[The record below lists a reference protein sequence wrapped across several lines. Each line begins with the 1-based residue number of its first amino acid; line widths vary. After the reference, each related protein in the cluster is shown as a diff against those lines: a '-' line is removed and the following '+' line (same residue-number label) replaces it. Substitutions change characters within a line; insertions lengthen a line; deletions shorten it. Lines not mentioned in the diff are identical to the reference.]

1 MVEFVLIPFSL
12 LILIIAAVVSR
23 FVSRSAKKRLVWGEA
38 PIINNVYWARAMEG
52 AGFFSE
58 TFTDQ
63 YCWSI
68 NKREQYDLVIQEMF
82 WKIPLRLKYYIG
94 FLYSLFRYDIFFLS
108 FNGFFLWKTL
118 LHPLEPILLKI
129 ANKKIVLL
137 PFGGDA
143 YVYRRLRA
151 PNLIHVLNQSLPGAA
166 RRQVEIA
173 NRVDWWCRHAD
184 FVIPAGMGP
193 DGLGRWDV
201 LIPNSLCVDVDS
213 WKTTKENNMADGRD
227 NLVKVTHS
235 PNFRGFKG
243 TEFVIEAVEALKEE
257 GLKVE
262 LILLEKIQNEE
273 VKKVLRE
280 SSDIHVEQL
289 VFTGFGLNAI
299 EAMAT
304 GLPVVSNLEEES
316 ITRPFRRWSYLN
328 ECPLVSS
335 TPERLVEDLRK
346 LVTRPELRKELGKCG
361 RLYTKKYH
369 SYQSSQFLFKQVIEH
384 LEGKRDSL
392 MAMYHPLDSEYLS
405 DEPKLSSPLFENK
418 IID

>member
-1 MVEFVLIPFSL
+1 MVEAVLIPFL
-12 LILIIAAVVSR
+12 LSILIVTAIVSR
-23 FVSRSAKKRLVWGEA
+23 FVSRSIKKRLVWGEA
-38 PIINNVYWARAMEG
+38 PIINNVYWARAMEK
-52 AGFFSE
+52 ASFFSE
-58 TFTDQ
+58 TFTDT
-63 YCWSI
+63 YCWSL

-82 WKIPLRLKYYIG
+82 WKIPLRFKYYFG
-94 FLYSLFRYDIFFLS
+94 FVYSLFRYDIFFLS

-118 LHPLEPILLKI
+118 LHRFEPILLKI

-151 PNLIHVLNQSLPGAA
+151 PNLIHVLNQSLPRFA

-173 NRVDWWCRHAD
+173 KRVDRWCKYAD
-184 FVIPAGMGP
+184 FVIPAFMGP
-193 DGLGRWDV
+193 DGFGRWDV
-201 LIPNSLCVDVDS
+201 LIPNSLCVDIDN
-213 WKTTKENNMADGRD
+213 WKTTRRENMADGRD
-227 NLVKVTHS
+227 GLVKVTHS

-243 TEFVIEAVEALKEE
+243 TEFVISAIEELKKE

-262 LILLEKIQNEE
+262 LILLEKMQNEE

-289 VFTGFGLNAI
+289 IFTGFGLNGI
-299 EAMAT
+299 EGMAT
-304 GLPVVSNLEEES
+304 GLPVVSNLEDES
-316 ITRPFRRWSYLN
+316 YTRPYRRWSYLN

-346 LVTRPELRKELGKCG
+346 LVIRPELRKELGKCG

-369 SYQSSQFLFKQVIEH
+369 SYQASQFLFKQVIEY
-384 LEGKRDSL
+384 LEGNRESL
-392 MAMYHPLDSEYLS
+392 MSMYHPLDSEYLR
-405 DEPKLSSPLFENK
+405 DEPKLSIPLFENN

>member
-1 MVEFVLIPFSL
+1 MIEAVSVPFL
-12 LILIIAAVVSR
+12 LLLLLLAAFLSR
-23 FVSRSAKKRLVWGEA
+23 LTVRKRRRLVWGEA
-38 PIINNVYWARAMEG
+38 PIINNVYWARAMED

-58 TFTDQ
+58 TFTDD

-68 NKREQYDLVIQEMF
+68 NKREQFDLVIQEMF
-82 WKIPLRLKYYIG
+82 GKIPLRFKYYVG
-94 FLYSLFRYDIFFLS
+94 FIYSLFRYDVFFIS
-108 FNGFFLWKTL
+108 FRGFFLWKTL
-118 LHPLEPILLKI
+118 LHHSEPLLLKI
-129 ANKKIVLL
+129 SGKEIVML
-137 PFGGDA
+137 PFGGDS

-166 RRQVEIA
+166 RRQSEIA
-173 NRVDWWCRHAD
+173 KRVDRWCNYAD
-184 FVIPAGMGP
+184 FVIPGWMGP
-193 DGLGRWDV
+193 DGFGRWDV
-201 LIPNSLCVDVDS
+201 LIPSSLCVDTNN
-213 WKTTKENNMADGRD
+213 WKTTQRENMADGRD
-227 NLVKVTHS
+227 GLVKVTHS

-243 TEFVIEAVEALKEE
+243 TEFVISAIEELKKE

-262 LILLEKIQNEE
+262 LVLLEKLQNEE

-280 SSDIHVEQL
+280 SSDIHFEQII
-289 VFTGFGLNAI
+289 FTGFGLNAI
-299 EAMAT
+299 EGMAT
-304 GLPVVSNLEEES
+304 GLPVISNLDDES
-316 ITRPFRRWSYLN
+316 FTRPFRRWSYLN

-369 SYQSSQFLFKQVIEH
+369 SYQASQFLFGQVIEY

>member
-1 MVEFVLIPFSL
+1 MLT
-12 LILIIAAVVSR
+12 AVVTR
-23 FVSRSAKKRLVWGEA
+23 FTGRKDKRLVWGEA
-38 PIINNVYWARAMEG
+38 PIINNVYWARAMEE

-118 LHPLEPILLKI
+118 LHRLEPILLKI

-173 NRVDWWCRHAD
+173 KRVDRWCRHAD

-227 NLVKVTHS
+227 DLIKVTHS

-257 GLKVE
+257 GLNVE
-262 LILLEKIQNEE
+262 LILLEKMQNEE

-346 LVTRPELRKELGKCG
+346 LVTRPELRKELGRCG

-369 SYQSSQFLFKQVIEH
+369 SYQASQFLFTQV
-384 LEGKRDSL
+384 LEYLDGKRESL
-392 MAMYHPLDSEYLS
+392 MNMYNPLESEYLS
-405 DEPKLSSPLFENK
+405 DEPKLSTPLFENK

>member
-1 MVEFVLIPFSL
+1 
-12 LILIIAAVVSR
+12 
-23 FVSRSAKKRLVWGEA
+23 
-38 PIINNVYWARAMEG
+38 MEE

-58 TFTDQ
+58 TFTDY
-63 YCWSI
+63 YCWSL

-82 WKIPLRLKYYIG
+82 WKIPLRFKYYVG
-94 FLYSLFRYDIFFLS
+94 FVYSLFRYDIFFLS

-118 LHPLEPILLKI
+118 LHRFEPILLKI

-143 YVYRRLRA
+143 YIYKRLRA
-151 PNLIHVLNQSLPGAA
+151 PNLIHVLNQSLPRAA
-166 RRQVEIA
+166 KRQTEIA
-173 NRVDWWCRHAD
+173 KRVDRWCKYAD
-184 FVIPAGMGP
+184 FVIPAFMGP
-193 DGLGRWDV
+193 DGFGRWDV
-201 LIPNSLCVDVDS
+201 LIPNSLCVDINN
-213 WKTTKENNMADGRD
+213 WKTTKKNNMADGRD
-227 NLVKVTHS
+227 GLIKLTHS

-243 TEFVIEAVEALKEE
+243 TEFVINAVEALKDE

-262 LILLEKIQNEE
+262 LILLEKMQNEE

-289 VFTGFGLNAI
+289 IFTGFGLNAI

-304 GLPVVSNLEEES
+304 GLPVVSNLEDES
-316 ITRPFRRWSYLN
+316 YTRPYRRWSYLN

-361 RLYTKKYH
+361 RLYTEKYH
-369 SYQSSQFLFKQVIEH
+369 SYKASQFLFKQVIEH

-405 DEPKLSSPLFENK
+405 DEPKLLSPLFENN